1 MKLDENDYENIA
13 DCDARFDVHIQ
24 AIALICSIVAMIV
37 TGKVV
42 NAVGVVRAR
51 NMLDNH
57 FVTRIDYR

>member
-1 MKLDENDYENIA
+1 MKLDENYYENIA